1 MIYLILSLFVNSHH
15 LESKK
20 ARQRI
25 GNVFQILYMKI
36 LLFYNKNID
45 FLFISWIENREFLQ
59 KIGRAFLSLGTLKQ
73 PNYSCLLEKS
83 HFWSCIFQ
91 MALTKGT
98 ALAI

>member
-45 FLFISWIENREFLQ
+45 FLFIS
-59 KIGRAFLSLGTLKQ
+59 
-73 PNYSCLLEKS
+73 
-83 HFWSCIFQ
+83 
-91 MALTKGT
+91 
-98 ALAI
+98 